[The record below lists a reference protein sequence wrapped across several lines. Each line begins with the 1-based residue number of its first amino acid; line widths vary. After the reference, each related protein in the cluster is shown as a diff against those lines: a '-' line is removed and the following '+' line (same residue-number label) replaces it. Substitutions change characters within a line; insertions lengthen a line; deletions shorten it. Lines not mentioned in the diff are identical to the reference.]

1 MYFFDM
7 IFFFFSIDIN
17 IWNMNKIKKISK
29 QYLEDIILLF
39 QIFNISIGDET
50 LKYQDIKIRY

>member
-1 MYFFDM
+1 
-7 IFFFFSIDIN
+7 
-17 IWNMNKIKKISK
+17 MNKIKKISK

>member
-1 MYFFDM
+1 
-7 IFFFFSIDIN
+7 
-17 IWNMNKIKKISK
+17 MNKIKKISK

-39 QIFNISIGDET
+39 QIFTINIGDET